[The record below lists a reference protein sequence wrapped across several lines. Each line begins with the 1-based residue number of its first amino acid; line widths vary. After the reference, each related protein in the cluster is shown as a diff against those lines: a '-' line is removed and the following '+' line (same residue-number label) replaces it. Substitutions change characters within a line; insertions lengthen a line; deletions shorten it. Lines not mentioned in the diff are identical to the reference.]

1 MVERSPFSFLDNFDL
16 WVGHD
21 IDRGIYLHTLDCAL
35 PKRILGD
42 RRKEMSKIEGGEL
55 LLKDGYIKNEC
66 IPQKNTPPSFFL
78 VHIYSPLKKKC
89 FSMYAGHYPLP

>member
-1 MVERSPFSFLDNFDL
+1 MVERSPFSFLDIFDL

-21 IDRGIYLHTLDCAL
+21 IDRGIYLHTLDFAL

-42 RRKEMSKIEGGEL
+42 RRKEISKIEGGEL

-66 IPQKNTPPSFFL
+66 IPQKNTPPLFFS
-78 VHIYSPLKKKC
+78 SPYLSPFKKKKFFYVC
-89 FSMYAGHYPLP
+89 WT